1 MIDQERFG
9 LKELNSVVIRAYSDM
24 KIGNTMFKAGEP
36 VLYFEKIQIGELS
49 SGSTRIV
56 ARGGWGNFAK
66 VIWDQPND
74 VTFSF
79 TEGVMSRMSLS
90 ILANAGLYDHRADG
104 EILQVSKKEELTV
117 RSNKVTLSQTPL
129 QDTVFC
135 YLLNTEGF
143 IQDKITNFSV
153 LDNIVMFDS
162 DYNNQDIVV
171 DYRYNYDSG
180 FSRYI
185 IGDKGID
192 GFLTLEAKAYMKSE
206 NDGINRTFLLEM
218 PKIKITS
225 NLEIVM
231 GEKASPTV
239 SVFNI
244 IGVPIKENGHF
255 TVCRMN
261 LLEEDID
268 SDI

>member
-1 MIDQERFG
+1 
-9 LKELNSVVIRAYSDM
+9 
-24 KIGNTMFKAGEP
+24 
-36 VLYFEKIQIGELS
+36 
-49 SGSTRIV
+49 
-56 ARGGWGNFAK
+56 
-66 VIWDQPND
+66 
-74 VTFSF
+74 
-79 TEGVMSRMSLS
+79 
-90 ILANAGLYDHRADG
+90 
-104 EILQVSKKEELTV
+104 
-117 RSNKVTLSQTPL
+117 
-129 QDTVFC
+129 
-135 YLLNTEGF
+135 
-143 IQDKITNFSV
+143 
-153 LDNIVMFDS
+153 
-162 DYNNQDIVV
+162 
-171 DYRYNYDSG
+171 
-180 FSRYI
+180 
-185 IGDKGID
+185 
-192 GFLTLEAKAYMKSE
+192 MKSE